1 MPHDSIIHFPPATS
15 TMFGRLSLL
24 ACRSNASRTLHCI
37 GGLYLLRKSLSVSSQ
52 SPAASSLTF
61 IAEAT
66 YFPEKEK
73 VAKGS
78 IGEDGH
84 FMTSTAIGVAD
95 GVGGYA
101 EQGIDSGI
109 YARGLMTG
117 VKDFYE
123 ARRGSIVEPLT
134 ALEHSFHNN
143 SAAGASTAC
152 IASVDGAKSLRVLN
166 VGDSGLMVWRYAR
179 PTSLGPP
186 TPLSLSEAAKLWELA
201 FATEPQ
207 THAFNTPRQL
217 EAARGRGKAY
227 GLDQPSD
234 GFKATINVSPGNLG
248 MFDIRYVYLW
258 SQRPCSHSFSMRN
271 SRYPGGTCA
280 FIFAPFPVPILPYPA
295 LQ

>member
-1 MPHDSIIHFPPATS
+1 
-15 TMFGRLSLL
+15 MFGRLSLL
-24 ACRSNASRTLHCI
+24 SCRNSASRTLHCI
-37 GGLYLLRKSLSVSSQ
+37 GGLYFLRKSLSVSAQ
-52 SPAASSLTF
+52 SPASSLTF
-61 IAEAT
+61 IAEAS

-84 FMTSTAIGVAD
+84 CITTTAVGVAD

-117 VKDFYE
+117 VKEYYE
-123 ARRGSIVEPLT
+123 ARRGSYVEPLA

-143 SAAGASTAC
+143 RAAGASTAC
-152 IASVDGAKSLRVLN
+152 VASVDGDKALRLLN
-166 VGDSGLMVWRYAR
+166 LGDSGLMVWRYAR
-179 PTSLGPP
+179 STSLGPP
-186 TPLSLSEAAKLWELA
+186 APLSVSETAKLWELT

-234 GFKATINVSPGNLG
+234 GYRATVDVSPGNLG
-248 MFDIRYVYLW
+248 
-258 SQRPCSHSFSMRN
+258 
-271 SRYPGGTCA
+271 T
-280 FIFAPFPVPILPYPA
+280 
-295 LQ
+295 